1 MYSIYWS
8 NPAGGSREA
17 VLIKPWSFCVDF
29 PFPKFV
35 DNVNCLVWNHHRCEC
50 MNSYMTRRFWL
61 QEQSLRWPLLLSQQS
76 AAPSLPPLTPHLF
89 AIVCDGGQDGA
100 EGLEAHGDVQ
110 KMCGEE
116 EVVVVAQDGH
126 GGVPHQ
132 VEKRLAQNH
141 RRTVSVCDQS
151 PTSPHNRTPPLP
163 LRNFSPHSVS
173 NKWNRTETLI
183 FPTHVVCKHDSHFPD
198 VVLGIDRTQPGDRET
213 RWYERF
219 RFSHWPWLSFWAPSV
234 RSPTTTPARPL
245 WRRPPLWGWSPERS
259 YPGPAALL
267 SSPLH
272 TGLRT
277 F

>member
-29 PFPKFV
+29 PFPEIV

-50 MNSYMTRRFWL
+50 MNSYTTQRFWL

-151 PTSPHNRTPPLP
+151 PTSPHNRNPPPSPSATFFP
-163 LRNFSPHSVS
+163 LRLQQMKQNWDINLS
-173 NKWNRTETLI
+173 NSRCL
-183 FPTHVVCKHDSHFPD
+183 
-198 VVLGIDRTQPGDRET
+198 
-213 RWYERF
+213 
-219 RFSHWPWLSFWAPSV
+219 
-234 RSPTTTPARPL
+234 
-245 WRRPPLWGWSPERS
+245 
-259 YPGPAALL
+259 
-267 SSPLH
+267 
-272 TGLRT
+272 
-277 F
+277 